1 MKHALFTEAETIK
14 AGTKFIIRDSTTTAG
29 RTHREM
35 VFLVKTERG
44 RDAHLERKGVSVL
57 LSEEECSEEA
67 VKVIYV
73 SQFFR
78 VFVFFQS
85 NYLVSFSIP
94 YLFETLP
101 WLLMQPSAKMDLE
114 VKASGRSK
122 THYGGIIP

>member
-1 MKHALFTEAETIK
+1 M
-14 AGTKFIIRDSTTTAG
+14 G
-29 RTHREM
+29 
-35 VFLVKTERG
+35 
-44 RDAHLERKGVSVL
+44 VL
-57 LSEEECSEEA
+57 LSEEECSKEA

-78 VFVFFQS
+78 VFVFFQA

-122 THYGGIIP
+122 THYGGVIP